1 MKRYTL
7 IERTF
12 GDGNS
17 FMEVREDE
25 NGEFVEY
32 KDVEQ
37 LLKTMNTIKESERN
51 GFKIDY

>member
-37 LLKTMNTIKESERN
+37 LLKEITIIKEDE
-51 GFKIDY
+51 K